1 MEIGN
6 ENYDLVNN
14 NKKSVVQYSCWILV
28 SRKMSST
35 RQGIN
40 IKKLRHKMNANE
52 NKQFLCMT
60 AVQMFQYE
68 HKVLHLILKAMKN
81 DAMTFYYAHSKL
93 GIKVVGYTF

>member
-1 MEIGN
+1 
-6 ENYDLVNN
+6 
-14 NKKSVVQYSCWILV
+14 
-28 SRKMSST
+28 
-35 RQGIN
+35 
-40 IKKLRHKMNANE
+40 MNANE

-81 DAMTFYYAHSKL
+81 DAMTFYYAHSKS